1 MVIEESKVQETIKKN
16 LEYLMRKHNLKKQVD
31 LAKEMGVTTS
41 QLSNVMQKKQ
51 TPTLFPFLVKIK
63 ERFG

>member
-51 TPTLFPFLVKIK
+51 TPT
-63 ERFG
+63 